1 MIKFMRVALW
11 IFIFMLTLSTTIM
24 AQDEIEMD
32 IDMLKAVDSQ
42 DESYGIEFEV
52 CGDSVKD
59 IRRILILL
67 PNRKRM
73 RLMNTLGLNAYRL
86 EAWGM
91 PYEEFAD
98 KFPQGLYRIILFP
111 EIFGSLLNVHMSH
124 DFPTT
129 PEITYPIDGAIDI
142 PLTFTIQWE
151 PLYSINDKIS
161 VSITTADEEIEGP
174 GEIEVLYDL
183 PTDATFCELPDGLLQ
198 PNTRYSISVEAEIDN
213 DGNDLR
219 TRRVIYFTTG
229 AY

>member
-1 MIKFMRVALW
+1 MIKFMRVGLW

-32 IDMLKAVDSQ
+32 IDMLKVVDSQ

-67 PNRKRM
+67 PNNKRM

-98 KFPQGLYRIILFP
+98 KFPQGLYSIILFP
-111 EIFGSLLNVHMSH
+111 EIFGSLLNVYMSH

-151 PLYSINDKIS
+151 PLYSINDKITIS
-161 VSITTADEEIEGP
+161 KIPTKTINVDFVLEIP
-174 GEIEVLYDL
+174 FL
-183 PTDATFCELPDGLLQ
+183 
-198 PNTRYSISVEAEIDN
+198 SK
-213 DGNDLR
+213 
-219 TRRVIYFTTG
+219 
-229 AY
+229 